1 LEKAKLEGML
11 AGVLRSIDVKEG
23 DLDQELTII
32 LRNKKM
38 NEDDFKFVGLI
49 RDAIGHRED
58 IKNIDVYFYI
68 NNNLKGIN
76 QAG

>member
-11 AGVLRSIDVKEG
+11 AGVLRSIDFKEG
-23 DLDQELTII
+23 DLDQELVIM

-38 NEDDFKFVGLI
+38 NDDDLKFVGLI
-49 RDAIGHRED
+49 RDAIGYRED

-68 NNNLKGIN
+68 NNNLKGID